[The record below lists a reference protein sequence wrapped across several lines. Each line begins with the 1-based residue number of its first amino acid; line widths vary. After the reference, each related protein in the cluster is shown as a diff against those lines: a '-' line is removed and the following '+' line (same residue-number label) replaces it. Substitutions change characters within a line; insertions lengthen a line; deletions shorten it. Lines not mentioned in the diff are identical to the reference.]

1 MSRTAKIRAFFEAL
15 SRPPVHTWPDSV
27 QHHGARVAL
36 LVLLAIFT
44 YILFPVA
51 PVPDL
56 PLLEE
61 GQVIDR
67 DIIAAADFPVFKDD
81 AELAAEQAQAAAS
94 VAPIFRYDTTAVDSM
109 RAQIV
114 DFMAR
119 VDSAV
124 EADATAA
131 ERTDRLRRILAAY
144 SLPTTSDVVSLLESR
159 WREPLWMSLLA
170 SVDQDLATGIAS
182 NSDLEQSATQ
192 RVRVLRDGS
201 DTEVSRD
208 SIGGPPRLW
217 AMARQRLPANAP
229 AGVGAFQQLVL
240 IRFFEP
246 TLRLDAAATE
256 AARES
261 ARNAVRIIKE
271 NVVEGQRIISA
282 HEIIQQDDIDRLRAY
297 QRHLARVG
305 QLESGPAGLGSVLG
319 ALLLN
324 LMLLS
329 IFGFLLYFY
338 RRNTYENFRHVLVL
352 AGLLLLLTGVAAVI
366 AHSGAPIELLPIA
379 LPALVIAV
387 LWDGRMALNFALVAA
402 ILLSSQA
409 PLIGLP
415 ERIIMI
421 AGGAAAALSVRVV
434 QRRAQGLILG
444 SVVAGAYL
452 LTILALGLLLKWS
465 LDDVVTRAGLGAL
478 NGVLSALIAMGFIPL
493 FESFTRISTD
503 QTLLELGDLNR
514 PLLKRLSLEASGTY
528 AHSINV
534 ANLAEAA
541 ARAVGAN
548 PILARVGAYYHDV
561 GKIATPQ
568 FFIENQARGR
578 NPHDKLDPATSAS
591 IVRNHVLEGLRLA
604 EQAKLPE
611 QVRAFITEHHGT
623 QPIGFFYER
632 ARETMPEESLDP
644 ADFAYPGPLPKTKEA
659 AILMLADSVESAT
672 KVLQDPTPERIR
684 ALVDRIVETKM
695 TLGQLDDAPL
705 TFQDLSRIK
714 EQFVIVLNGMYHHRI
729 DYPTMPSPPPESAE
743 PPAERHAGA
752 R

>member
-1 MSRTAKIRAFFEAL
+1 
-15 SRPPVHTWPDSV
+15 
-27 QHHGARVAL
+27 
-36 LVLLAIFT
+36 
-44 YILFPVA
+44 
-51 PVPDL
+51 
-56 PLLEE
+56 
-61 GQVIDR
+61 
-67 DIIAAADFPVFKDD
+67 
-81 AELAAEQAQAAAS
+81 
-94 VAPIFRYDTTAVDSM
+94 
-109 RAQIV
+109 
-114 DFMAR
+114 
-119 VDSAV
+119 
-124 EADATAA
+124 
-131 ERTDRLRRILAAY
+131 
-144 SLPTTSDVVSLLESR
+144 
-159 WREPLWMSLLA
+159 
-170 SVDQDLATGIAS
+170 
-182 NSDLEQSATQ
+182 
-192 RVRVLRDGS
+192 
-201 DTEVSRD
+201 
-208 SIGGPPRLW
+208 
-217 AMARQRLPANAP
+217 
-229 AGVGAFQQLVL
+229 
-240 IRFFEP
+240 
-246 TLRLDAAATE
+246 
-256 AARES
+256 
-261 ARNAVRIIKE
+261 
-271 NVVEGQRIISA
+271 
-282 HEIIQQDDIDRLRAY
+282 
-297 QRHLARVG
+297 
-305 QLESGPAGLGSVLG
+305 
-319 ALLLN
+319 
-324 LMLLS
+324 
-329 IFGFLLYFY
+329 
-338 RRNTYENFRHVLVL
+338 
-352 AGLLLLLTGVAAVI
+352 VAAVI
-366 AHSGAPIELLPIA
+366 AHSGAAIELLPIA

-402 ILLSSQA
+402 ILLSTQA

-444 SVVAGAYL
+444 SVIAGAYL
-452 LTILALGLLLKWS
+452 LTIIALGLLLTWS
-465 LDDVVTRAGLGAL
+465 VDDVVTRAGLGAL

-541 ARAVGAN
+541 ARAVEAN

-632 ARETMPEESLDP
+632 AKETMAEESLDP
-644 ADFAYPGPLPKTKEA
+644 ADFAYPGPLPRSKEA

-684 ALVDRIVETKM
+684 ALVDRIVETKI

-729 DYPTMPSPPPESAE
+729 DYPTMPAPPPESAE
-743 PPAERHAGA
+743 APAERHAGA